1 MPHYLMWLILDYVSS
16 FQHFGLK
23 SFAPAK
29 HTGEK
34 FKIKNCLFISIVARW
49 KFSFCRAG
57 AGGDAN
63 LKILSEDE
71 REVSIT

>member
-57 AGGDAN
+57 AGGGCKFEN
-63 LKILSEDE
+63 IV
-71 REVSIT
+71 RG

>member
-1 MPHYLMWLILDYVSS
+1 MWLILDYVSS

-57 AGGDAN
+57 AGGMQIW
-63 LKILSEDE
+63 KYCQ
-71 REVSIT
+71 RMKGKFQ